1 MGALRLDLIRR
12 YLRPHRKVVLIG
24 VAALV
29 VVNLLSVS
37 IPLLV
42 RRVIDDLQDGF
53 ALQDVLAQ
61 AALIVALATVMGAV
75 RLYSR
80 MLVFLITCSSRN
92 PAGCRPQAAER

>member
-1 MGALRLDLIRR
+1 MGAIRLDLIGR
-12 YLRPHRKVVLIG
+12 YLRPHRKVVLQG
-24 VAALV
+24 MVALV

-75 RLYSR
+75 RLAH
-80 MLVFLITCSSRN
+80 
-92 PAGCRPQAAER
+92 AGIWRREAGGGRPQATDL

>member
-1 MGALRLDLIRR
+1 MGAIRLDLILR
-12 YLRPHRKVVLIG
+12 YLRPHRKVVMVG
-24 VAALV
+24 VASLV

-53 ALQDVLAQ
+53 AFQDVLTQ
-61 AALIVALATVMGAV
+61 AALIVALATLMGAA

-80 MLVFLITCSSRN
+80 MLVFGVGAPS
-92 PAGCRPQAAER
+92 GGRPKATDF